1 MSGKA
6 ASYGLL
12 SETKACENNIRAKY
26 FAPTFRT
33 KKLAPR
39 MHSETS
45 APVTSL
51 LEPSPQNQEIEQDVS
66 LPVGPIKA
74 QQAGKTPHLQH
85 TNPARNL
92 AI

>member
-1 MSGKA
+1 
-6 ASYGLL
+6 
-12 SETKACENNIRAKY
+12 
-26 FAPTFRT
+26 
-33 KKLAPR
+33 